1 MVRAASAARQI
12 GRAEEM
18 FYFTTGSGA
27 TCFVGF
33 IGVIWLLMVVGA
45 IVRAVRRKG
54 SNGTMS
60 DDDQICPDTK
70 CLSHNAPYARFCR
83 RCGASL
89 DQDIRRIKQ
98 ALNEDSR

>member
-1 MVRAASAARQI
+1 
-12 GRAEEM
+12 M

-45 IVRAVRRKG
+45 IVRAVRG
-54 SNGTMS
+54 NGKNKM
-60 DDDQICPDTK
+60 DHEEVQICPEIK
-70 CLSHNAPYARFCR
+70 CASHNPPYARFCR

-89 DQDIRRIKQ
+89 
-98 ALNEDSR
+98 A